1 MYLKLVKLKKISQ
14 LLTRVNFSPKNS
26 NLQSSIWPVGCNQT
40 KNGENVLSG
49 KIRALSNRITFNFNP
64 YNFKPYNFKVYNI
77 YNFKLYNI

>member
-49 KIRALSNRITFNFNP
+49 KIRALSNRITFNFNRITSNCIT
-64 YNFKPYNFKVYNI
+64 YNFKPYNE
-77 YNFKLYNI
+77 